1 MSRVDTTV
9 AGRGGPV
16 PASAATRS
24 GDGVRSSPSAAG
36 LPIRQRRPGYT
47 ALALALIV
55 TLAATGAWLYRQAG
69 QKTSVVVVVTRVPTG
84 HQVNRGDLS
93 TVDVAGAVTAVSAT
107 HLDAVVGQNA
117 AVDLLPGMLL
127 QRSMLTSAA
136 PLPAGQAEVGV
147 AVSGGRIPADG
158 VTPGDTVAAVQVP
171 SGGGGGDTA
180 AALPAAVLV
189 ARAQVFSTR
198 PDPAQAGGTLV
209 TLIVPVER
217 APAVAAAGATGQVAL
232 VRVGMP

>member
-1 MSRVDTTV
+1 VSRVDTTV

-16 PASAATRS
+16 PAGAATGS
-24 GDGVRSSPSAAG
+24 GDGVRSAPSAAG
-36 LPIRQRRPGYT
+36 LPTRQRRPGYT

-55 TLAATGAWLYRQAG
+55 TLAATGAWLYQQAG
-69 QKTSVVVVVTRVPTG
+69 QKTPVVILVTRVPAG
-84 HQVNRGDLS
+84 HPVTRGDLS
-93 TVDVAGAVTAVSAT
+93 TVDVAGPVTAVSAA
-107 HLDAVVGQNA
+107 HLDAVVGQKA

-127 QRSMLTSAA
+127 QRSMLTSAD

-171 SGGGGGDTA
+171 SGGGAGDTGA
-180 AALPAAVLV
+180 PLPAVVLV
-189 ARAQVFSTR
+189 ARARVFSAR
-198 PDPAQAGGTLV
+198 PDPAQAGGTLI
-209 TLIVPVER
+209 TLVVPVER

-232 VRVGMP
+232 VRVGAP

>member
-1 MSRVDTTV
+1 VSMRTD
-9 AGRGGPV
+9 
-16 PASAATRS
+16 ASTAARQ
-24 GDGVRSSPSAAG
+24 GARFDRSSPGRGVPVAPA
-36 LPIRQRRPGYT
+36 LPTRQRRPGYG
-47 ALALALIV
+47 ALALTLIV
-55 TLAATGAWLYRQAG
+55 ALAATGGWLFQQAG
-69 QKTSVVVVVTRVPTG
+69 QKASVVVVVTRVPAG
-84 HQVNRGDLS
+84 HPVNRAHLS
-93 TVDVAGAVTAVSAT
+93 TVDVAGAVRAVSAA
-107 HLDAVVGQNA
+107 HLDAVVGQKA

-127 QRSMLTSAA
+127 QRSMLTSAD

-180 AALPAAVLV
+180 AALPAVVLV
-189 ARAQVFSTR
+189 VRAPVFSAR

-217 APAVAAAGATGQVAL
+217 APAVAAAGAIGQVAL
-232 VRVGMP
+232 VRVSTP